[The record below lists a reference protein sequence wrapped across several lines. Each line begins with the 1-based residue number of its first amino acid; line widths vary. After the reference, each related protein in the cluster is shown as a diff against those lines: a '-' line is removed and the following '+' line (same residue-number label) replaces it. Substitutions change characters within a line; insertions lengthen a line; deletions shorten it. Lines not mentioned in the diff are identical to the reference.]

1 MLTDD
6 EITGLQLAVE
16 AADLAQVQE
25 IISEQGPEALNGLQL
40 FADHTLLMYACER
53 STPEV
58 VEYLL
63 KKGARTSELEWST
76 NNELKSALRNADHRR
91 EILALILPSL
101 PEEIRADMIETDWD
115 PDDIDEGKAQSPLQM
130 AQELK
135 DQACLELLSQ
145 YLS

>member
-1 MLTDD
+1 VLTDD

-16 AADLAQVQE
+16 AAALEQIQG
-25 IISEQGPEALNGLQL
+25 IISGQAPEALSGLQF

-63 KKGARTSELEWST
+63 QKGARTSELEWST

-91 EILALILPSL
+91 EILALVLPHV
-101 PEEIRADMIETDWD
+101 PEEIRADMIESDWD

-130 AQELK
+130 AHELK
-135 DQACLELLSQ
+135 DQACLDLLSQ